1 MKTKLMIG
9 VLMSLTV
16 MHVSAHDFSVTIN
29 KQRLYFDITSTSKRT
44 ASVTY
49 NGSIKDKKILSIS
62 GEIEIPDRV
71 KHDNVVYEVNE
82 IGAKAFSNAKHLKKI
97 VIPSN
102 VKRIGD
108 FAFEAC
114 DSLEKV
120 VFPGNIITFG
130 QGVFFKCSQI
140 TDVSIG
146 SDWKE
151 IDFTMFRWS
160 KKLTSVTV
168 PAKIEKIRG
177 LKKLNYLNTINVDP
191 NNVNFS
197 SFNGVLYN
205 KKGNILYACPRAY
218 MEKLVVMEGTEK
230 VFEGALVDCV
240 DIEYID
246 LPMTLQSISF
256 KETSNM
262 RNLNTIIM
270 RPVTPIL
277 TGYLKGNGFFMFQL
291 CNPKTEIIV
300 LSSAKNKYIDAL
312 ANDAG
317 EYSDNNKDIPYT
329 VKQDEL
335 PTKKNIKGVK
345 NFNKYNL

>member
-29 KQRLYFDITSTSKRT
+29 GQRLYFDITSKSKRT

-62 GEIEIPDRV
+62 GEIEIPARV

-102 VKRIGD
+102 VKKIGD

-114 DSLEKV
+114 DSLVKV

-168 PAKIEKIRG
+168 PAKIERIRG
-177 LKKLNYLNTINVDP
+177 IKKLNYLKTINVDP
-191 NNVNFS
+191 NNMNFS
-197 SFNGVLYN
+197 SFDGVLYN
-205 KKGNILYACPRAY
+205 RDRNILYACPRAY
-218 MEKLVVMEGTEK
+218 AEKLVVIEGTEK
-230 VFEGALVDCV
+230 IFKGALVDCEE
-240 DIEYID
+240 IEYID
-246 LPMTLQSISF
+246 FPITLQSISY
-256 KETSNM
+256 KETSRM
-262 RNLNTIIM
+262 KNLRTIVL
-270 RPVTPIL
+270 RPVTPVM
-277 TGYLKGNGFFMFQL
+277 TGYLNGKGFFMFQL

-300 LSSAKNKYIDAL
+300 LSSVKDKYIDAL
-312 ANDAG
+312 AKVPG
-317 EYSDNNKDIPYT
+317 EYLDDDKNIPYI
-329 VKQDEL
+329 VKQEEL
-335 PTKKNIKGVK
+335 PAKKNIKGVK